1 MLAYGVFNDA
11 HNQPLQ
17 FLITTGILGIAS
29 ILYFHFSLLVKVA
42 RNVENDADCIEDFAT
57 LCGYTVLSMVS
68 VSQPILLATYA
79 CITGLSLSR
88 LNEKE

>member
-1 MLAYGVFNDA
+1 M
-11 HNQPLQ
+11 
-17 FLITTGILGIAS
+17 
-29 ILYFHFSLLVKVA
+29 VKVA

-79 CITGLSLSR
+79 CVAGLSLSR